1 MIKSIL
7 GYTLPPPPH
16 THTQAHEAKAPEAA
30 PPAETPAPQ
39 EGSVGGDG
47 EALRKLKEEKTLLET
62 ELVSLRA
69 ASGSDVRE
77 KAEIIANE
85 RKYKNQV

>member
-1 MIKSIL
+1 M
-7 GYTLPPPPH
+7 
-16 THTQAHEAKAPEAA
+16 
-30 PPAETPAPQ
+30 
-39 EGSVGGDG
+39 GGDG

>member
-1 MIKSIL
+1 MNLDHLYVSPSL
-7 GYTLPPPPH
+7 
-16 THTQAHEAKAPEAA
+16 HTQAHEAKAPEVP
-30 PPAETPAPQ
+30 PPAEIPTPQ

-47 EALRKLKEEKTLLET
+47 EMLRKLREEKTLLET

-77 KAEIIANE
+77 KADIIANE
-85 RKYKNQV
+85 RKYRNQVRDN